1 MILYIECTLLHF
13 NGRTLT
19 DFAETDDVAATGG
32 RVAPLLATFHR
43 RTGNGFVVIDIDTET
58 QCVRTDLPVCVE
70 TELVA
75 GITRVGAVNGTTG
88 DVTFRS
94 VLTSDRLACT
104 WTRVDDD
111 WTAGCRHVDVTEVT
125 HVLTVCGFE
134 PLVTLEFAVTV
145 QRRNRERVG
154 DEALPVQY
162 VVDTTLLTEDRSVQR
177 ATIELT
183 TRVLVNN
190 RLGLAGIGKTRVF
203 QCVAI
208 VDVPIE
214 LDQPVW
220 LLRRTAGVEIATADW
235 TGEAP

>member
-1 MILYIECTLLHF
+1 M
-13 NGRTLT
+13 
-19 DFAETDDVAATGG
+19 
-32 RVAPLLATFHR
+32 
-43 RTGNGFVVIDIDTET
+43 
-58 QCVRTDLPVCVE
+58 
-70 TELVA
+70 
-75 GITRVGAVNGTTG
+75 
-88 DVTFRS
+88 
-94 VLTSDRLACT
+94 
-104 WTRVDDD
+104 
-111 WTAGCRHVDVTEVT
+111 
-125 HVLTVCGFE
+125 
-134 PLVTLEFAVTV
+134 TV

-183 TRVLVNN
+183 TRVLVDNGF
-190 RLGLAGIGKTRVF
+190 GLAGIGKTRVF